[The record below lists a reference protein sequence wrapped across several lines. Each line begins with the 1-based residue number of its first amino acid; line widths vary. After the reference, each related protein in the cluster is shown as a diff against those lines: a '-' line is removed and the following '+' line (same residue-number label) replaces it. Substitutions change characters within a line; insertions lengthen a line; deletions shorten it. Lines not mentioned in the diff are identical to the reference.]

1 MSRNN
6 ISVRS
11 ITIILFV
18 LSILIT
24 VGLIG
29 YIVFSNW
36 LSSTDE
42 IITKMA
48 KDMNTEIQNQIDRF
62 IHVPEHINEVNR
74 GLIEQGI
81 VDIND
86 EKDRERYFVG
96 VLKAHSD
103 VNVYS
108 YSYGTETG
116 EYYGARRNKNNEIE
130 IMKNNKE
137 TNGNSWYYSLTEED
151 TAKDLVVKA
160 GEFDPR
166 TRDWY
171 ISAKE
176 TKKPIFSPIYKH
188 FVMDD
193 LTVSAAYPIYN
204 RENLLEGVLGTHI
217 TLSRVDSFLKETVED
232 KNAFAV
238 IVEKDSRELVANSLG
253 VNNYKRIDDGEY
265 ERLTIDDID
274 NKAIEQ
280 AYEEYKTTQDSNFK
294 LNSEDDKQ
302 YINLIEYN
310 KEGLSWLIITAIPES
325 LFLAD
330 IIDNMKLTLLMTIIA
345 IILSIGIY
353 LMITKKL
360 LDPIDNLIDTTE
372 RFSKGDF
379 SRRATISR
387 NDEIG
392 RITKSFNKMAD
403 TIHMLVNNLET
414 KVKERTMELEETNN
428 SLKYL
433 IYHDSLTGLFN
444 RKFFDEKLKE
454 YDIEEKLPL
463 SIIFGDI
470 NGLKLT
476 NDIFGHK
483 AGDELLIK
491 SAEILKNICRDKDII
506 SRVGGDEFAIL
517 LPNTEDFE
525 AEKII
530 DRVNNILS
538 RKKING
544 INCSMSMGYGTK
556 KNLYQDIMRTM
567 EIAED
572 EMYKEKTL
580 NQKKINSDI
589 VVSIIKNLHDKNS
602 MEKSHSI
609 NVSEICKNIGQ
620 EMQLSET
627 QVRKLKEA
635 GFLHDIGKIALD
647 DNIIKDKSNLTEE
660 EKKEMQQHTVI
671 GYRILNLFED
681 TLELAEGVFNH
692 HENWDGSGYPKGIKG
707 EEIPIISRII
717 AIAENYD
724 EMTNELNKNAMSK
737 DEALQEI
744 IKQSGIKFDPEI
756 VEIFVRMS
764 S

>member
-1 MSRNN
+1 MRGKN
-6 ISVRS
+6 ISVRN
-11 ITIILFV
+11 ITVILFV
-18 LSILIT
+18 LSMLIT

-29 YIVFSNW
+29 YIVFTNW

-48 KDMNTEIQNQIDRF
+48 EDMNTEIQNQIDRF
-62 IHVPEHINEVNR
+62 IHAPEHINEVNK
-74 GLIEQGI
+74 GLIEEGI
-81 VDIND
+81 VDIED
-86 EKDRERYFVG
+86 EMEREKYFVG
-96 VLKAHSD
+96 VLEAHSD
-103 VNVYS
+103 ENVYS

-116 EYYGARRNKNNEIE
+116 EYYGARRNGNNEIE

-137 TNGNSWYYSLTEED
+137 TDGNSWYYSLTEEN
-151 TAKDLVVKA
+151 TAGDLVMKA
-160 GEFDPR
+160 GKFDPR

-176 TKKPIFSPIYKH
+176 TKKPVFSPIYKH

-204 RENLLEGVLGTHI
+204 RKNELEGVLGAHI
-217 TLSRVDSFLKETVED
+217 TLSRIDSFLKEIVED

-238 IVEKDSRELVANSLG
+238 IVEKDSRELVASSLG
-253 VNNYKRIDDGEY
+253 VDNFKILDDGEY
-265 ERLTIDDID
+265 ERLTIDEIG
-274 NKAIEQ
+274 NQAIGE
-280 AYEEYKTTQDSNFK
+280 AYQKYKTTQVSNFRLK
-294 LNSEDDKQ
+294 SEEDKQ

-310 KEGLSWLIITAIPES
+310 KKGLSWLIITSIPES
-325 LFLAD
+325 LFLGD
-330 IIDNMKLTLLMTIIA
+330 ITDNMKLTALLTLLA
-345 IILSIGIY
+345 IILSLGIY
-353 LMITKKL
+353 FMITKKL
-360 LDPIDNLIDTTE
+360 LGPIDNLIDTTE
-372 RFSKGDF
+372 KFSKGDF
-379 SRRATISR
+379 SQRATISR

-403 TIHMLVNNLET
+403 TIHMLVNNLES
-414 KVKERTMELEETNN
+414 KVKERTIELEESNN
-428 SLKYL
+428 SLIYL
-433 IYHDSLTGLFN
+433 SYYDSLTGLYN

-454 YDIEEKLPL
+454 LDIKEYLPL

-491 SAEILKNICRDKDII
+491 SAEILKSICRDKDII
-506 SRVGGDEFAIL
+506 ARVGGDEFAIL
-517 LPNTEDFE
+517 LPNTEELE

-530 DRVNNILS
+530 KRVNNKLS
-538 RKKING
+538 NKKING
-544 INCSMSMGYGTK
+544 IKCSMSMGFGTK
-556 KNLYQDIMRTM
+556 ISLDQDIMRIM
-567 EIAED
+567 EIAEE

-589 VVSIIKNLHDKNS
+589 VVTIIKNLHDKS
-602 MEKSHSI
+602 LIEKSHSI

-620 EMQLSET
+620 AMKLSVTEI
-627 QVRKLKEA
+627 RKLKEA
-635 GFLHDIGKIALD
+635 GFLHDIGKIALE
-647 DNIIKDKSNLTEE
+647 IK
-660 EKKEMQQHTVI
+660 QHTVV

-681 TLELAEGVFNH
+681 TLELAEGVLNH

-724 EMTNELNKNAMSK
+724 ELTNELSKNAMSK

-744 IKQSGIKFDPEI
+744 KKQSGIKFDPEI
-756 VEIFVRMS
+756 VEIFVKMLVKDK
-764 S
+764 